1 MNSILT
7 DADVMKD
14 RRSTDLFLKGLY
26 LSKFERNHLNTDYRT
41 KESPELPVR
50 KRTIHSNNFPDMRNY
65 NKLLVDYSKLATHD
79 ETKDIYKD
87 YNFNGVKII
96 SRFSFSSLNDTSK
109 DTNLLKTTTTTTTT
123 TTAKPSTSTSRDSII
138 LINSASNIQLT
149 KLNTTHV
156 QPETSTKT
164 TITKTTKEPFLIRVY

>member
-109 DTNLLKTTTTTTTT
+109 DTNLLRTTTTTT

>member
-50 KRTIHSNNFPDMRNY
+50 KRTIHSNNFPDTRNY

-109 DTNLLKTTTTTTTT
+109 DTNSLRTTTTTT

-149 KLNTTHV
+149 KLNITHV

>member
-1 MNSILT
+1 
-7 DADVMKD
+7 MKD

-109 DTNLLKTTTTTTTT
+109 DTNLLRTTTTTT

>member
-123 TTAKPSTSTSRDSII
+123 AKPSTSTSRDSII

-164 TITKTTKEPFLIRVY
+164 TITKTTNEPFLIRVY